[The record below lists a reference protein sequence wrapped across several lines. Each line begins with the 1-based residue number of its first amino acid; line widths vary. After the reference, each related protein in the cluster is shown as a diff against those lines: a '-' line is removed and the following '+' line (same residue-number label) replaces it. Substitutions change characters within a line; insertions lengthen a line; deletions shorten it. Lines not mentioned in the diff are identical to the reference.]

1 MALPPWLYTLPK
13 AARLFY
19 PIAQKG
25 ISQGLSA
32 NSILK
37 SYHLAKPGIRR
48 TLGLEVVRRV
58 RGVERASRAFKG
70 MRLDLHPDV
79 SRIPEGG
86 TRMGW
91 NLSYKI
97 EYQAVTTEGKSL
109 TAHVTVVSDEV
120 ITRRQAEEMAASFFA
135 KTPEEYGI
143 ESVQKIQLVGIT
155 KAAGFG

>member
-1 MALPPWLYTLPK
+1 MAVPWLSTLPK

-19 PIAQKG
+19 PIALKG
-25 ISQGLSA
+25 VSEGIAA
-32 NSILK
+32 NTILK
-37 SYHLAKPGIRR
+37 AYSAAGPGIRR

-86 TRMGW
+86 TKMGW

-97 EYQAVTTEGKSL
+97 EYQAVTSEGKSL

-143 ESVQKIQLVGIT
+143 E
-155 KAAGFG
+155 